1 MQFQKYSPLRIQNN
15 LNRQKSVFEA
25 LHAPYVG
32 MYVCGPTVYNNV
44 HLGNCRTFASFDI
57 VRRYL
62 THLGYNVR
70 YVRNITDVGHL
81 TEGDEDR
88 ISKAAKLQNLEPMEV
103 VQRYT
108 NDFHQVMQQL
118 NVLPPSIEPTATG
131 HIVEQI
137 EMVQKLIDNG
147 FGYES
152 GGSVYFDIRKYNEAH
167 EYGLLSGRVLED
179 LQAGSR
185 ELDGQSQK
193 RNPEDFA
200 LWKKANPEHIMRWN
214 SPWGEGFPG
223 WHLECS
229 VMSSRYLGETFD
241 IHGGGMDLQFPH
253 HECEIAQCTG
263 ANGVAPVRYWMHTNM
278 LTLNGQKMSKSL
290 GNSILPAELF
300 AGSHELLDQA
310 YSPMVFRFFMLQ
322 THYAS
327 TMDISVEALSAAK
340 KGYKKLMN
348 GVRALQTMQY
358 QADPSVE
365 KNEKAI
371 KQIESS
377 VAATYHGMN
386 DDFNTAKALAG
397 LFNLLKKVNTLHLG
411 QLQTAA
417 LTEESFNLL
426 KQTVL
431 EITHDVLGLQDET
444 PSAEP
449 LLHTLLDFYR
459 EAKAQKDYE
468 RVDVLRERAKQA
480 GIVFKDLKEKVDWA
494 YEE

>member
-1 MQFQKYSPLRIQNN
+1 
-15 LNRQKSVFEA
+15 
-25 LHAPYVG
+25 

-44 HLGNCRTFASFDI
+44 HLGNCRTFTAFDT

-62 THLGYNVR
+62 THLGYDVR

-81 TEGDEDR
+81 TDDNEDR
-88 ISKAAKLQNLEPMEV
+88 ISQAAKLHNLEPMEI

-108 NDFHQVMQQL
+108 NDFHEVMQAL
-118 NVLPPSIEPTATG
+118 NNLPPSIEPTATG

-137 EMVQKLIDNG
+137 EMVQKLIENG

-167 EYGLLSGRVLED
+167 EYGVLSGRVLED

-185 ELDGQSQK
+185 ELDGQSEK

-200 LWKKANPEHIMRWN
+200 LWKKATPEHIMRWP
-214 SPWGEGFPG
+214 SPWGDGFPG

-229 VMSSRYLGETFD
+229 VMSSKYLGETFD

-263 ANGVAPVRYWMHTNM
+263 ANGTPPVRYWMHTNM

-290 GNSILPAELF
+290 GNSILPADLF
-300 AGSHELLDQA
+300 SGDHELLDQA

-327 TMDISVEALSAAK
+327 TMDMSVEALQAAK

-348 GVRALQTMQY
+348 GLRALQAMHYRSDETI
-358 QADPSVE
+358 E
-365 KNEKAI
+365 KNTKAI
-371 KQIESS
+371 RQIEKS

-397 LFNLLKKVNTLHLG
+397 LFNLLKKVNTIHLG
-411 QLQTAA
+411 QLPTAA
-417 LTEESFNLL
+417 LTEEAFQLL
-426 KQTVL
+426 KNTVL
-431 EITHDVLGLQDET
+431 DFTSDVLGLQDER
-444 PSAEP
+444 PDAEP
-449 LLHTLLDFYR
+449 LLDTLLDFYR
-459 EAKAQKDYE
+459 EAKTNKDYE
-468 RVDVLRERAKQA
+468 RVDEIRARARQA
-480 GIVFKDLKEKVDWA
+480 GIVFKDLKGKIDWA